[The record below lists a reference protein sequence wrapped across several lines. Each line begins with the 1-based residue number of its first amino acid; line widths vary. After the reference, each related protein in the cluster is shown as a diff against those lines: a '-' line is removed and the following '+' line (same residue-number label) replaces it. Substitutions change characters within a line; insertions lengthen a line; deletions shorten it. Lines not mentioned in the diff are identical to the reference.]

1 MFKLKFLL
9 FFSLLV
15 SCSKEPVLFQIDFVS
30 QPQNGG
36 SINLNSSSYNEG
48 EILKLEAI
56 PSENYSFDF
65 WSGDLNSN
73 QSLADLNVD
82 SNKTVIANFSKKR
95 FEVNITIEGQG
106 KVSKRLIKSGSKNDY
121 SYGSVVEILASPDNG
136 WSFVEWQGDIENNTT
151 NPVHINIDSEKNI
164 TAIFK
169 KNYIGKNTS
178 KFLALGDSY
187 TIGQSVEVNERWPVQ
202 FLKELKA
209 TTNVIDTLQI
219 IAQTGWRVD
228 QLKEAM
234 NSSDLEP
241 PYGIV
246 SLLIGVNNQYQGQN
260 ANDFRPEFIEILEK
274 SLKLVENRTER
285 LFVISIPDWGA
296 SPYGFGFDR
305 AKVSKEI
312 NEFNSVVKEE
322 SEKRG
327 LRYFNITTISRRALI
342 DRTLIASDGLHP
354 SGKMYK
360 LWVDKI
366 IPIISK
372 INFD

>member
-169 KNYIGKNTS
+169 KDYIGKNTS

-234 NSSDLEP
+234 NSSDLES

-327 LRYFNITTISRRALI
+327 LRYFNITTISRRALT
-342 DRTLIASDGLHP
+342 DKTLIASDGLHP

>member
-1 MFKLKFLL
+1 MFKLKIL
-9 FFSLLV
+9 FFFIFLV
-15 SCSKEPVLFQIDFVS
+15 SCTKEPVLYQVDFVT
-30 QPQNGG
+30 QPVNGG
-36 SINLNSSSYNEG
+36 SINLNSNNYNEG

-73 QSLADLNVD
+73 NSLIDLVVD
-82 SNKTVIANFSKKR
+82 SDKTVFANFSKKR

-121 SYGSVVEILASPDNG
+121 SYGSIVEILASPDNG
-136 WSFVEWQGDIENNTT
+136 WTFVKWQGDIENNTT
-151 NPVHINIDSEKNI
+151 NPVHINIDGQKNI

-187 TIGQSVEVNERWPVQ
+187 TIGQSVEVNQRWPVQ
-202 FLKELKA
+202 FLKELKSSVNA
-209 TTNVIDTLQI
+209 IDTLQI
-219 IAQTGWRVD
+219 IARTGWRVD
-228 QLKEAM
+228 ELKEAM
-234 NSSDLEP
+234 NSSNLEP
-241 PYGIV
+241 PYGLV

-274 SLKLVENRTER
+274 SIKLVNDRKER
-285 LFVISIPDWGA
+285 LFVVSIPDWGA

-312 NEFNSVVKEE
+312 NDFNSVVKEE

-327 LRYFNITTISRRALI
+327 LRYFDITAISRRALL

-360 LWVDKI
+360 LWVDKM

-372 INFD
+372 VNFD

>member
-1 MFKLKFLL
+1 MFKLKLL
-9 FFSLLV
+9 IFFSFLV
-15 SCSKEPVLFQIDFVS
+15 SCNKEPVLFQIDFVS

-169 KNYIGKNTS
+169 KDYIGKNTS

>member
-1 MFKLKFLL
+1 MFKLKIL
-9 FFSLLV
+9 FFFIFLV
-15 SCSKEPVLFQIDFVS
+15 SCTKEPVLYQVDFVT
-30 QPQNGG
+30 QPVNGG
-36 SINLNSSSYNEG
+36 SINLNSNNYNEG

-73 QSLADLNVD
+73 NSLIDLVVD
-82 SNKTVIANFSKKR
+82 SDKTVFANFSKKR

-121 SYGSVVEILASPDNG
+121 SYGSIVEILASPDNG
-136 WSFVEWQGDIENNTT
+136 WTFVKWQGDIENNTT
-151 NPVHINIDSEKNI
+151 NPVHINIDGQKNI

-187 TIGQSVEVNERWPVQ
+187 TIGQSVEVNQRWPVQ
-202 FLKELKA
+202 FLKELKSSVNA
-209 TTNVIDTLQI
+209 IDTLQI
-219 IAQTGWRVD
+219 IARTGWRVD
-228 QLKEAM
+228 ELKEAM
-234 NSSDLEP
+234 NSSNLEP
-241 PYGIV
+241 PYGLV
-246 SLLIGVNNQYQGQN
+246 SLLIGVNNQYQGQS

-274 SLKLVENRTER
+274 SLKLVNNRKER
-285 LFVISIPDWGA
+285 FFVISIPDWGA
-296 SPYGFGFDR
+296 SPFGSGFDR

-312 NEFNSVVKEE
+312 DEFNSVLKEE

-327 LRYFNITTISRRALI
+327 VRYFNITDISRRALT

-360 LWVDKI
+360 LWVDKM
-366 IPIISK
+366 IPEISK
-372 INFD
+372 INF

>member
-1 MFKLKFLL
+1 M
-9 FFSLLV
+9 LV
-15 SCSKEPVLFQIDFVS
+15 SCTKEPVLYQVDFVT
-30 QPQNGG
+30 QPIDGG
-36 SINLNSSSYNEG
+36 SINLNSNNYTEG

-73 QSLADLNVD
+73 NPVTDLAVD
-82 SNKTVIANFSKKR
+82 SDKTVFANFSKKR
-95 FEVNITIEGQG
+95 FEINITIEGQG

-121 SYGSVVEILASPDNG
+121 NYGSIVEILASPDNG
-136 WSFVEWQGDIENNTT
+136 WTFVKWQGDIENNTT
-151 NPVHINIDSEKNI
+151 NPVHINIDGQKNI

-187 TIGQSVEVNERWPVQ
+187 TIGQSVEVNQRWPVQ
-202 FLKELKA
+202 FLKELKSS
-209 TTNVIDTLQI
+209 TNAIDTLQI

-234 NSSDLEP
+234 NNSDLQP
-241 PYGIV
+241 PYGLV
-246 SLLIGVNNQYQGQN
+246 SLLIGVNNQFQGQD
-260 ANDFRPEFIEILEK
+260 AVGFRPEFIEILEK

-285 LFVISIPDWGA
+285 LFVISIPDWGS
-296 SPYGFGFDR
+296 SPYGASLNR
-305 AKVSKEI
+305 EKISKEI
-312 NEFNSVVKEE
+312 DDFNSVLKEE

-327 LRYFNITTISRRALI
+327 IRYFNITTISRRALT
-342 DRTLIASDGLHP
+342 DNSLIASDRLHP

-360 LWVDKI
+360 LWVDKM
-366 IPIISK
+366 IPVISK
-372 INFD
+372 VNFD

>member
-65 WSGDLNSN
+65 WSGDLNSY

-169 KNYIGKNTS
+169 KDYIGKNTS

-360 LWVDKI
+360 LWVDKM

>member
-1 MFKLKFLL
+1 M
-9 FFSLLV
+9 LV

-169 KNYIGKNTS
+169 KDYIGKNTS

-327 LRYFNITTISRRALI
+327 LRYFNITTISRRALT